1 MNKKILIQFFL
12 FSLFIFLSVFFYY
25 EYFKKDS
32 QILKINKTEKIL
44 LTIKED
50 IQKKLVDDVI
60 NIITQQNPNLD
71 KDKIEK
77 LRNTLNEKQSVD
89 DMIITIAN
97 ENLNLNQDTIDNI
110 KNLSKEAKAKYKAAQ
125 TLEQPNESNLIR
137 GLRYFSVDDNGNK
150 YEIKSEYGEIGAENP
165 DIILMTNVIAKID
178 IYNSYPIIITSN
190 FAKYNVK
197 NYDTNFEK
205 NVLVKH
211 IDNKLNGENLDLSF
225 QNNLMSMYNNIIY
238 QNSDTKLLADK
249 VEIDLITKDS
259 KIIMNDKISKIKI
272 IKKK

>member
-1 MNKKILIQFFL
+1 MNKKILVQFFL

-32 QILKINKTEKIL
+32 QILKINEAEKIL
-44 LTIKED
+44 LTTKE
-50 IQKKLVDDVI
+50 
-60 NIITQQNPNLD
+60 
-71 KDKIEK
+71 
-77 LRNTLNEKQSVD
+77 
-89 DMIITIAN
+89 
-97 ENLNLNQDTIDNI
+97 
-110 KNLSKEAKAKYKAAQ
+110 SK
-125 TLEQPNESNLIR
+125 ESNLIR

-150 YEIKSEYGEIGAENP
+150 YEIKSEYGEMGTENP

-211 IDNKLNGENLDLSF
+211 TDNKLNGENLDLSF

-238 QNSDTKLLADK
+238 QNPDIKLLADK
-249 VEIDLITKDS
+249 LEIDLVTKDS
-259 KIIMNDKISKIKI
+259 KIIMNDKKSKIKI
-272 IKKK
+272 IRKK

>member
-1 MNKKILIQFFL
+1 MNKKILVQFFL

-32 QILKINKTEKIL
+32 QILKINK
-44 LTIKED
+44 
-50 IQKKLVDDVI
+50 
-60 NIITQQNPNLD
+60 
-71 KDKIEK
+71 
-77 LRNTLNEKQSVD
+77 
-89 DMIITIAN
+89 
-97 ENLNLNQDTIDNI
+97 
-110 KNLSKEAKAKYKAAQ
+110 KAAQ
-125 TLEQPNESNLIR
+125 TLKQSNESNLIR

-150 YEIKSEYGEIGAENP
+150 YEIRSEYGEMGLDNP

-178 IYNSYPIIITSN
+178 IYNSDPIIITST

-205 NVLVKH
+205 NVFVKH
-211 IDNKLNGENLDLSF
+211 VDNKLNGENLDLSF
-225 QNNLMSMYNNIIY
+225 QNNLLLMYNDIIY

-249 VEIDLITKDS
+249 LEIDLITKDS
-259 KIIMNDKISKIKI
+259 KIIMNDKKSKIKI

>member
-1 MNKKILIQFFL
+1 MNKKILVQFFL

-44 LTIKED
+44 LT
-50 IQKKLVDDVI
+50 
-60 NIITQQNPNLD
+60 T
-71 KDKIEK
+71 
-77 LRNTLNEKQSVD
+77 
-89 DMIITIAN
+89 
-97 ENLNLNQDTIDNI
+97 
-110 KNLSKEAKAKYKAAQ
+110 KEAEK
-125 TLEQPNESNLIR
+125 SNLIR

-150 YEIKSEYGEIGAENP
+150 YEIRSEYGEMGLDNP
-165 DIILMTNVIAKID
+165 NVILMTNVVAKID
-178 IYNSYPIIITSN
+178 IYNSDPIIITST

-205 NVLVKH
+205 NVFVKH
-211 IDNKLNGENLDLSF
+211 VDNKLNGENLDLSF
-225 QNNLMSMYNNIIY
+225 QNNLLLMYNDIIY

-249 VEIDLITKDS
+249 LEIDLITKDS
-259 KIIMNDKISKIKI
+259 KIIMNDKKSKIKI

>member
-44 LTIKED
+44 L
-50 IQKKLVDDVI
+50 
-60 NIITQQNPNLD
+60 
-71 KDKIEK
+71 
-77 LRNTLNEKQSVD
+77 
-89 DMIITIAN
+89 
-97 ENLNLNQDTIDNI
+97 
-110 KNLSKEAKAKYKAAQ
+110 
-125 TLEQPNESNLIR
+125 NESNLIR

-238 QNSDTKLLADK
+238 QNPDTKLLADK
-249 VEIDLITKDS
+249 LEIDLITKDT
-259 KIIMNDKISKIKI
+259 KIIMNDKKSKIKI

>member
-1 MNKKILIQFFL
+1 MNKKILVQFFL

-32 QILKINKTEKIL
+32 QILKINK
-44 LTIKED
+44 
-50 IQKKLVDDVI
+50 
-60 NIITQQNPNLD
+60 
-71 KDKIEK
+71 
-77 LRNTLNEKQSVD
+77 
-89 DMIITIAN
+89 
-97 ENLNLNQDTIDNI
+97 
-110 KNLSKEAKAKYKAAQ
+110 KAAQ

-150 YEIKSEYGEIGAENP
+150 YEIRSEYGEMGLDNP
-165 DIILMTNVIAKID
+165 NIILMTNVVAKID
-178 IYNSYPIIITSN
+178 IYNSDPIIITST

-205 NVLVKH
+205 NVFVKH
-211 IDNKLNGENLDLSF
+211 VDNKLNGENLDLSF
-225 QNNLMSMYNNIIY
+225 QNNLLLMYNDIIY

-249 VEIDLITKDS
+249 LEIDLITKDS
-259 KIIMNDKISKIKI
+259 KIIMNDKKSKIKI

>member
-1 MNKKILIQFFL
+1 MNKKILVQFFL

-25 EYFKKDS
+25 EYFKK
-32 QILKINKTEKIL
+32 
-44 LTIKED
+44 
-50 IQKKLVDDVI
+50 
-60 NIITQQNPNLD
+60 
-71 KDKIEK
+71 
-77 LRNTLNEKQSVD
+77 
-89 DMIITIAN
+89 
-97 ENLNLNQDTIDNI
+97 DTIDNI

-150 YEIKSEYGEIGAENP
+150 YEIRSEYGEMGLDNP
-165 DIILMTNVIAKID
+165 NVILMTNVVAKID
-178 IYNSYPIIITSN
+178 IYNSDPIIITST

-205 NVLVKH
+205 NVFVKH
-211 IDNKLNGENLDLSF
+211 VDNKLNGENLDLSF
-225 QNNLMSMYNNIIY
+225 QNNLLLMYNDIIY

-249 VEIDLITKDS
+249 LEIDLITKDS
-259 KIIMNDKISKIKI
+259 KIIMNDKKSKIKI